1 MAFSNVTLNTTPTMT
16 LVSLNNAPSSTLVAL
31 NTTPSF
37 NLLGSWKTIDS
48 NWEDETKNYEQI
60 GLLGK
65 DSD

>member
-1 MAFSNVTLNTTPTMT
+1 MT
-16 LVSLNNAPSSTLVAL
+16 LVSLNNAPSSTLVVL

-48 NWEDETKNYEQI
+48 NWEDETKSYEQI

>member
-16 LVSLNNAPSSTLVAL
+16 LASLNNAPSSTLVVL

-37 NLLGSWKTIDS
+37 NLLGSWKTVDS
-48 NWEDETKNYEQI
+48 NWEDETRNYEQI

>member
-1 MAFSNVTLNTTPTMT
+1 MAFTKVALNTSPSMT
-16 LVSLNNAPSSTLVAL
+16 LVSLNTSPSYTLVAL

-37 NLLGSWKTIDS
+37 NLLGSWKTVDS
-48 NWEDETKNYEQI
+48 NWENETRTYTQV